1 MKPIQT
7 LTFFV
12 LVFLALGLAPSK
24 SYSEKSSDIIKTISQ
39 AENLRLEASKLGFEW
54 TTTRVLLADAQK
66 ALKAGNKEKANQ
78 LAKRAINEA
87 ESAIK
92 QAKFAQ
98 QYWNKSA
105 L

>member
-1 MKPIQT
+1 MKQIQT

-12 LVFLALGLAPSK
+12 LVFLALVLAPSK
-24 SYSEKSSDIIKTISQ
+24 SYSENSSDVIKTISQ
-39 AENLRLEASKLGFEW
+39 GEKLRLEASKLGFEW
-54 TTTRVLLADAQK
+54 TTTRILLADAQK

-87 ESAIK
+87 KSAIE
-92 QAKFAQ
+92 QAKYAQ
-98 QYWNKSA
+98 QHWNKSA